1 MKLKKISVVILFL
14 LIAAQL
20 NAQTFNEWF
29 RQKKTQK
36 KYLVQQIA
44 ALKIYLKYLKQGY
57 RIVDKGLNLVGDI
70 KDGNFHSHKT
80 YFESL
85 RDVNSVVANSGNI
98 SSLIFY
104 EEMVIKHASKMRSEF
119 IGNPFLTAEEIDYIQ
134 LVCENLM
141 RLSRENTASAENLL
155 TSQKLEMKDDER
167 IARLRV
173 LCLEAKD
180 RFSFAREFYNGNH
193 LMIMQRDKET
203 GDIEKQKQLERL

>member
-1 MKLKKISVVILFL
+1 MKLKEISVVILFL
-14 LIAAQL
+14 LVAAQL

-57 RIVDKGLNLVGDI
+57 RIVDKGLNIVGDI
-70 KDGNFHSHKT
+70 KDRNFRSHKT

-104 EEMVIKHASKMRSEF
+104 EEMVIRHASKMRSEF
-119 IGNPFLTAEEIDYIQ
+119 IGNPFLTKEEVNYIQ

-141 RLSRENTASAENLL
+141 RLSKENTESAENLL

-167 IARLRV
+167 IARLKV
-173 LCLEAKD
+173 LCLEAKN

-203 GDIEKQKQLERL
+203 GGIEKQKQLERL

>member
-1 MKLKKISVVILFL
+1 MKLKEISVVILFL

-44 ALKIYLKYLKQGY
+44 ALKTYLKYLKQGY
-57 RIVDKGLNLVGDI
+57 RIVDKGLNIVGDI

-98 SSLIFY
+98 SSLLFY
-104 EEMVIKHASKMRSEF
+104 EEMVIKHASKMRNEL
-119 IGNPFLTAEEIDYIQ
+119 IGNPLLTPDEIAYIQ
-134 LVCENLM
+134 LVCDNLM
-141 RLSRENTASAENLL
+141 RLSKENTENAENLL
-155 TSQKLEMKDDER
+155 TSKRLEMKDDER
-167 IARLRV
+167 IERLRA

-180 RFSFAREFYNGNH
+180 RFVFAREFYNGNH
-193 LMIMQRDKET
+193 LMIMQREKEIR
-203 GDIEKQKQLERL
+203 GIEKQKQLESL